1 MTDMKAIHEFAVKW
15 CDKFRDQK
23 INYIELVDH
32 FMADDCAALGFE
44 MDCGHAFEAQYGSA
58 VYDHAALDRVIDDVD
73 DIPLLGSAIY
83 SRWRYF
89 NHWAYSGSEIL
100 EPENRAWFIL
110 ALSRLANITGDN
122 PFLFQGILQKIRIVS
137 NCIGY
142 GPRPEPDDEVEQHL
156 TINAEGRVWFSSYKF
171 GDVPGKYQKA
181 NTRNFKIDQAVTDHI
196 FKAVSSYFGNEYTEV
211 FATDIGDWM
220 MELTNTDGKTYRF
233 RGSLCA
239 DFDFEGDDLS
249 DLIRDGLGMDNLY
262 VFDGNNKPDKITRI
276 QVDYHRVTKIIPR
289 EIPDDVSWDHVTWDY
304 SERLVIDSAAQT
316 LEHIAHIGTGC
327 HVSDKIEI
335 EEGVNALLENF
346 EADSF
351 FRHTV
356 GNPDDVI
363 ETPDETKDYI
373 ITIDYKK
380 SPQRIINGSFDKKGL
395 PDDFAVF
402 AEIVCEF
409 IQFYN
414 AGEMFNPSIYGKAR
428 RRSKEYIFCSVE
440 FDGGNKSYYYITD
453 DDSIEIG
460 DYVVIPAGKD
470 DHHAV
475 VEVVNIE
482 YFTEDDAPLPL
493 NKTKRIIRKCT
504 DDDFPPPEVV

>member
-1 MTDMKAIHEFAVKW
+1 MPSAPQTDHSSP
-15 CDKFRDQK
+15 C
-23 INYIELVDH
+23 
-32 FMADDCAALGFE
+32 
-44 MDCGHAFEAQYGSA
+44 
-58 VYDHAALDRVIDDVD
+58 
-73 DIPLLGSAIY
+73 PLLRSQCDAP
-83 SRWRYF
+83 SP
-89 NHWAYSGSEIL
+89 N
-100 EPENRAWFIL
+100 
-110 ALSRLANITGDN
+110 
-122 PFLFQGILQKIRIVS
+122 
-137 NCIGY
+137 
-142 GPRPEPDDEVEQHL
+142 
-156 TINAEGRVWFSSYKF
+156 
-171 GDVPGKYQKA
+171 
-181 NTRNFKIDQAVTDHI
+181 
-196 FKAVSSYFGNEYTEV
+196 
-211 FATDIGDWM
+211 
-220 MELTNTDGKTYRF
+220 
-233 RGSLCA
+233 
-239 DFDFEGDDLS
+239 
-249 DLIRDGLGMDNLY
+249 
-262 VFDGNNKPDKITRI
+262 
-276 QVDYHRVTKIIPR
+276 
-289 EIPDDVSWDHVTWDY
+289 
-304 SERLVIDSAAQT
+304 
-316 LEHIAHIGTGC
+316 
-327 HVSDKIEI
+327 
-335 EEGVNALLENF
+335 
-346 EADSF
+346 
-351 FRHTV
+351 
-356 GNPDDVI
+356 I

-460 DYVVIPAGKD
+460 DYVVVPAGKD